1 MIRLNKK
8 IALQALDCTSQP
20 LLIVDAQKSD
30 LPVVY
35 VNTSFETL
43 TGLDAGD
50 VIGNR
55 LDELVARGRAPEWTG
70 KFRAD
75 GDEDSEQTWRLKG
88 GRELRVCVRRSPL
101 FERPG
106 RPSFWLLTVLG
117 RVDGEGAGGE
127 AALRDALHDARRKL
141 KRLERTDPATG
152 IPNESAFDETLHR
165 DWAIARRE
173 QRRIGVV
180 VFQVDYLEAYREKL
194 GRHATNS
201 VLRKIA
207 HAISGSLRRAG
218 DFGARLGDDRF
229 AVIIGSADDT
239 QARDFAARAVKNV
252 NNLAIPHPK
261 SPVARHITISFGA
274 ASETPE
280 WSSTYNRL
288 LETALQRLGENR
300 PRTPAGEAETFLGT
314 RADLVR
320 LSR

>member
-1 MIRLNKK
+1 M
-8 IALQALDCTSQP
+8 
-20 LLIVDAQKSD
+20 LIVDAQKSD
-30 LPVVY
+30 LPIIY
-35 VNTSFETL
+35 VNTAFETL

-55 LDELVARGRAPEWTG
+55 VDELVARGPAPERPG
-70 KFRAD
+70 KGRAD

-88 GRELRVCVRRSPL
+88 GDELRVCVRRSPL

-117 RVDGEGAGGE
+117 RVDGEATGAE

-152 IPNESAFDETLHR
+152 IPNESAFNELLHR

-173 QRRIGVV
+173 QRRVGVV

-194 GRHATNS
+194 GKHATNS

-218 DFGARLGDDRF
+218 DFGARVGDARF
-229 AVIIGSADDT
+229 AVILGSADET
-239 QARDFAARAVKNV
+239 QAREFAARAVKNV
-252 NNLAIPHPK
+252 NNLSIPHPK

-280 WSSTYNRL
+280 WSSTYNL
-288 LETALQRLGENR
+288 LFETAVQRLSENL
-300 PRTPAGEAETFLGT
+300 PRTPAGEVDTYSGT
-314 RADLVR
+314 RTDLLR